1 VAVDDE
7 SDPARAP
14 EAATHADALLTRV
27 AGGDRDAFAELY
39 DLVSPRIFALIVRVV
54 VDRAQ
59 SEEVLQDVFLEV
71 WESASRFAP
80 NRGQAKTWL
89 FTIAHRR
96 AVDRVRSAQS
106 ATNRDRRVGLQDQ
119 EARGEDPA
127 DQVELVIESRRVAAA
142 MAALPA
148 AHREALEL
156 AYYGGF
162 SQSEIAAMTGTAL
175 GTVKTRIRDGL
186 NRLRGELR

>member
-7 SDPARAP
+7 RDPARAP
-14 EAATHADALLTRV
+14 EAVDHAGALLTRV
-27 AGGDRDAFAELY
+27 AAGDRGAFAELY
-39 DLVSPRIFALIVRVV
+39 DLVSPRMFALIVRVV

-80 NRGQAKTWL
+80 NRGQAKSWL

-106 ATNRDRRVGLQDQ
+106 ATNRDLRVGLRDQ
-119 EARGEDPA
+119 EAGSEDPA
-127 DQVELVIESRRVAAA
+127 DQVELAIESRLVAAA

-148 AHREALEL
+148 AQREALEL
-156 AYYGGF
+156 AYYGGL
-162 SQSEIAAMTGTAL
+162 SQSEIAAATGTAL

>member
-7 SDPARAP
+7 SDLARAP
-14 EAATHADALLTRV
+14 QDAAHLDALLTRA

-39 DLVSPRIFALIVRVV
+39 DAVSSRVFALILRVV

-80 NRGQAKTWL
+80 NRGQAKAWL

-96 AVDRVRSAQS
+96 AVDRVRSAQA
-106 ATNRDRRVGLQDQ
+106 ATNRDLRVGLRDQ
-119 EARGEDPA
+119 RAGGEDPA
-127 DQVELVIESRRVAAA
+127 DQVELMIESRRVVAA
-142 MAALPA
+142 MAAIPA
-148 AHREALEL
+148 AQREALEL

-162 SQSEIAAMTGTAL
+162 TQSEIAAITGAAL

-186 NRLRGELR
+186 SRLRGELR